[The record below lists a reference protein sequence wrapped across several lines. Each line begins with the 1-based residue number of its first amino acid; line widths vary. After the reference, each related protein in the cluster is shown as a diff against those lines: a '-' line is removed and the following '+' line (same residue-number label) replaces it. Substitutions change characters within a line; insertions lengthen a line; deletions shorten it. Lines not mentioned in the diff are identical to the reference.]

1 LRTTEWRAVGVAGGG
16 VAGRGGGGPLERRVD
31 GERRPLVGERAPPG
45 WERGQILPVPAPA
58 TTVALT
64 VLLACGVY
72 E

>member
-1 LRTTEWRAVGVAGGG
+1 VGWRAVEWLAVGAV
-16 VAGRGGGGPLERRVD
+16 GRGSGGRWAWRVD